1 MSLTERSRLAQE
13 LHDGIAQD
21 LVGVSYSLDLL
32 LSDAST
38 PLETR
43 IAVRKVRLNVIELLD
58 KIRVE
63 IHDLHQ
69 ISDASFQDQLRTTAE
84 NICSGLTLDFVETA
98 TPLELSDEVIYQVL
112 RIVRELLRNIIK
124 HAEATKVVLT
134 LSADTETALIVIH
147 DDGPRSPTQSPG
159 SFGLTGSAGRA
170 YAIGGSLI
178 WQPDATGSTATLQFP
193 CLQKLL

>member
-1 MSLTERSRLAQE
+1 MSLAERSRLAQE

-43 IAVRKVRLNVIELLD
+43 IAVRKVRLDVIELLD
-58 KIRVE
+58 KIRTE

-69 ISDASFQDQLRTTAE
+69 INEASFQDQLRTTTE
-84 NICSGLTLDFVETA
+84 NICSGLALDFVETA
-98 TPLELSDEVIYQVL
+98 TPLETSDEVSYQVI

-124 HAEATKVVLT
+124 HAEATKIVLT
-134 LSADTETALIVIH
+134 ISADSETALIVIH
-147 DDGPRSPTQSPG
+147 DDGQRSPAHSSG

-170 YAIGGSLI
+170 HAIGGTLI
-178 WQPDATGSTATLQFP
+178 WKPDASGSTATLRFP
-193 CLQKLL
+193 RLQKSL